1 MVTNFPKTEIIQ
13 AALSGKL
20 VGKKKSS
27 DCYAGVKGI
36 WTIGTN
42 LIVRTVI
49 S

>member
-13 AALSGKL
+13 AVLNGK
-20 VGKKKSS
+20 VVEKKKSS
-27 DCYAGVKGI
+27 DCYGEVKGI

>member
-13 AALSGKL
+13 AVLSSK
-20 VGKKKSS
+20 VAGKKKSS
-27 DCYAGVKGI
+27 DCYGVVKGI
-36 WTIGTN
+36 WTIGAN